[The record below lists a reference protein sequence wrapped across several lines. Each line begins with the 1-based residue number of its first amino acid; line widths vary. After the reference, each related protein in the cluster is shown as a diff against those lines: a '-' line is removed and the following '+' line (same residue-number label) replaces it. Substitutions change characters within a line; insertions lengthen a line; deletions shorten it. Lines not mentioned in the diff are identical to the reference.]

1 MRLPG
6 SGSCVGATVHG
17 PILPAPPLSST
28 TTGSKGL
35 AARWS
40 RHACSKPSCHRNRRS
55 SPRSRVPLGIGL
67 GHYSVAAISASR
79 DNRSVPIIA
88 CLPGGIR
95 IVVKGREH
103 LPAHIHAEEG
113 GVDVLIIIATG
124 EVYSGGISTYGLAA
138 ARAYVA
144 EHRAALVAE
153 FCARNPTLP
162 RGAQ

>member
-1 MRLPG
+1 M
-6 SGSCVGATVHG
+6 
-17 PILPAPPLSST
+17 
-28 TTGSKGL
+28 
-35 AARWS
+35 
-40 RHACSKPSCHRNRRS
+40 
-55 SPRSRVPLGIGL
+55 
-67 GHYSVAAISASR
+67 
-79 DNRSVPIIA
+79 PIIA

-103 LPAHIHAEEG
+103 LPANIHAEDVD
-113 GVDVLIIIATG
+113 VDVLNVITTR

-138 ARAYVA
+138 ARDSVA